1 MSLLDVLRAPWA
13 IAPDKLAEIQEIYAT
28 HLRGDKIDLDAVE
41 QRLGRPLNNQPTA
54 YTVHEGGVAVIDIE
68 GVIAAKA
75 NLFTQ
80 VSGGISARMLER
92 AMLDAAA
99 DPAVK
104 SLIQVHDSP
113 GGSVFGTPEA
123 GAASMA
129 FAQAKPLVTLATA
142 QMCSASY
149 WIGSAANAIYITGPT
164 VQVGSIG
171 VVATHEYNP
180 RASGQVTEITA
191 GQYKRM
197 ASGSAPL
204 TAEGRAYLQ
213 AQVDHLY
220 QVFVD
225 TVAAQRG
232 VSAEQVLERMADGRV
247 FTGQQAIDA
256 GLVDGVSS
264 LDALVAELAS
274 NPDRYAKRRK
284 AVFAVGSP
292 SKGAGAAPKDKPTV
306 KKGSSMADEQIIT
319 RASLEQ
325 DHAAV
330 FAQVKAEFMALGA
343 QAERDRISGVREQ
356 VIPGHEALIEQLAF
370 DGKTTPAEAAM
381 AVNAAQRSA
390 LAAAAAAHASD
401 APNAAPAAAAPAE
414 AAGGKDKAAIALEAQ
429 AYAKEHGVDIVT
441 ALKQLGHA

>member
-80 VSGGISARMLER
+80 VSGGLSARMLEK
-92 AMLDAAA
+92 AMLDAKA

-113 GGSVFGTPEA
+113 GGSVFGTPEVA
-123 GAASMA
+123 VASRA
-129 FAQAKPLVTLATA
+129 FAEEKPLVSIATA

-191 GQYKRM
+191 GQYKRI

-204 TAEGRAYLQ
+204 SMEGKAYLQ

-225 TVAAQRG
+225 TVAMQRG

-274 NPDRYAKRRK
+274 NPARYAKRRK

-306 KKGSSMADEQIIT
+306 KKGSSMSDDNIIT

-343 QAERDRISGVREQ
+343 QSERDRISGVREQ

-370 DGKTTPAEAAM
+370 DGKTSPAEAAM

-390 LAAAAAAHASD
+390 LAAAASAHAND
-401 APNAAPAAAAPAE
+401 APNAAPAAAAPADTS
-414 AAGGKDKAAIALEAQ
+414 AKSKADVAIEAQ
-429 AYAKEHGVDIVT
+429 AYAAANGVDIVT
-441 ALKQLGHA
+441 ALKKLGHA

>member
-1 MSLLDVLRAPWA
+1 MKLIDLVNAPWA
-13 IAPDKLAEIQEIYAT
+13 LMPERLAEIQSIYAT

-80 VSGGISARMLER
+80 VSGGLSARMLEK
-92 AMLDAAA
+92 AMLDAKA

-113 GGSVFGTPEA
+113 GGSVFGTPEVA
-123 GAASMA
+123 VASRA
-129 FAQAKPLVTLATA
+129 FAEEKPLVSIATA

-191 GQYKRM
+191 GQYKRI

-204 TAEGRAYLQ
+204 SMEGKAYLQ

-225 TVAAQRG
+225 TVAMQRG

-292 SKGAGAAPKDKPTV
+292 SKGAGAAPKDKTTV
-306 KKGSSMADEQIIT
+306 KKGSSMSDDNIIT

-330 FAQVKAEFMALGA
+330 FAQVKAEFMAVGA
-343 QAERDRISGVREQ
+343 QSERDRISGVREQ

-370 DGKTTPAEAAM
+370 DGKTSPAEAAM

-390 LAAAAAAHASD
+390 LAAAASAHAND
-401 APNAAPAAAAPAE
+401 APNAAPAAAAPADT
-414 AAGGKDKAAIALEAQ
+414 AAKSKADVAIEAQ
-429 AYAKEHGVDIVT
+429 AYAAANGVDIVT
-441 ALKQLGHA
+441 ALKKLGHA